1 VPDADLLAE
10 WIRRTRASMVL
21 LAAGGVMGALFVLGF
36 GLLPIRTFVLV
47 GPVVLLLFVG
57 GVLVAVGR
65 WVRRIPFTRRPIGHP
80 PLRRVDRAAQV
91 VGSGSVLL
99 LVLGVVLLG
108 GGAVGDRNAVSA
120 SPRTGCRWR
129 SRWPRRLS
137 ARRGGACGAY
147 RRWSDR
153 LTCSPGVLRPG

>member
-1 VPDADLLAE
+1 
-10 WIRRTRASMVL
+10 MVL

-65 WVRRIPFTRRPIGHP
+65 WVQRIPFTRRPIGHP

-108 GGAVGDRNAVSA
+108 GGAVGDRNAVFGVDAYWVPLAVAVAAPAVGAAWWGLRRISSVERSA
-120 SPRTGCRWR
+120 D
-129 SRWPRRLS
+129 L
-137 ARRGGACGAY
+137 
-147 RRWSDR
+147 
-153 LTCSPGVLRPG
+153 